1 MDYDQLSIALSELKG
16 DEVLELTKQFID
28 SRPDELA
35 EKRFIIAAQDGINKV
50 SERFEMRDYKV
61 GDLIYA
67 KEILEQIMDMI
78 LPAAEGSI

>member
-1 MDYDQLSIALSELKG
+1 
-16 DEVLELTKQFID
+16 
-28 SRPDELA
+28 
-35 EKRFIIAAQDGINKV
+35 
-50 SERFEMRDYKV
+50 MRDYKV